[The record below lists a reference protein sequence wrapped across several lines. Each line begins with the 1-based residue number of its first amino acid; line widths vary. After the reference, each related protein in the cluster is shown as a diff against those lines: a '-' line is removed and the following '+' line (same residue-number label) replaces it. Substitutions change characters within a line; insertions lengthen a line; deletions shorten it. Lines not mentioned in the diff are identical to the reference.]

1 MTPVFVEDGDSE
13 PLGVLGVLGVPFKDT
28 DNPYSVIVLLTLLH
42 NIVHIYKINS
52 IFLNNII

>member
-1 MTPVFVEDGDSE
+1 MTPPLFEDGDSD
-13 PLGVLGVLGVPFKDT
+13 PRGVLGVPVKET

-52 IFLNNII
+52 IFLNHII